1 MKNLFPQVAVITFL
15 FLIVPAKFISAQTEF
30 GVKGGALYS
39 TYRTNYS
46 GITLDFETQSG
57 FLFGVYARKENLLGP
72 IGLQAELLYQRKGA
86 IEKTNGYPNYGYSP
100 YGYGGYGGFGYS
112 PYGYG
117 YGQYP
122 NYSYNYVSEGSM
134 NWVKTNKHLH
144 YFSLPVLFTYSP
156 MKFLDVY
163 CGPEFGY
170 MFAESDNRIVLGE
183 YNRFSAGIDAGF
195 MAKLGEHTKL
205 DFRYATDFT
214 KVADMGSVE
223 PKNQSFSV
231 SVQQT
236 LFPKRNSK

>member
-1 MKNLFPQVAVITFL
+1 MKKFFPQVAVIAFL
-15 FLIVPAKFISAQTEF
+15 FLIVPAKFTSAQTEF
-30 GVKGGALYS
+30 GLKGGALYS

-72 IGLQAELLYQRKGA
+72 IGLQAEFLYQRKGA
-86 IEKTNGYPNYGYSP
+86 VEKANGYANYGYAP
-100 YGYGGYGGFGYS
+100 YGYGGYGGYGYS

-122 NYSYNYVSEGSM
+122 NYSYNYSSGGYV
-134 NWVKTNKHLH
+134 NLVKNNKHLH

-156 MKFLDVY
+156 MKYIDVY

-170 MFAESDNRIVLGE
+170 MFAESGNRIVLGQ

-195 MAKLGEHTKL
+195 MLKLGENTKL

-214 KVADMGSVE
+214 KVADMGSVN

-236 LFPKRNSK
+236 LFRKGTSK